1 MIKSLFEMD
10 SFKKTIMIL
19 SSSLV
24 LFLIYLITDYSNVF
38 NDSNGVLRS
47 MYNRDHKDM
56 GLFVT
61 LFIPIIGL
69 MAFCFTL
76 LIPITIKKSSQ
87 KLLMTGIV
95 FVILVVT
102 YTAAVKTMDSET
114 YIISKKEN
122 FLNNISKFYSE
133 YSETDG
139 VKEMMLYLN
148 KNDYKSIG
156 QMDRKK
162 LKYTDILL
170 ITNLVNQVNDPELKK
185 EYDDSMKDAQ
195 ISLLEKEKLE
205 TMILQKTNETI

>member
-1 MIKSLFEMD
+1 ME
-10 SFKKTIMIL
+10 
-19 SSSLV
+19 
-24 LFLIYLITDYSNVF
+24 
-38 NDSNGVLRS
+38 
-47 MYNRDHKDM
+47 
-56 GLFVT
+56 LFVT
-61 LFIPIIGL
+61 LFIPIIEL

-87 KLLMTGIV
+87 KLLMTGIM

-195 ISLLEKEKLE
+195 ISLLEKEKLD
-205 TMILQKTNETI
+205 TMILQKTNETL

>member
-1 MIKSLFEMD
+1 MIKSLLEMD
-10 SFKKTIMIL
+10 TIRKTIMIIFVSIL
-19 SSSLV
+19 
-24 LFLIYLITDYSNVF
+24 LFSVYLMMDYSNLF
-38 NDSNGVLRS
+38 NDSDGVIRS
-47 MYNRDHKDM
+47 LYNKEIKNI
-56 GLFVT
+56 GFFIT
-61 LFIPIIGL
+61 LFIPLIGL
-69 MAFCFTL
+69 MGFLFTI

-95 FVILVVT
+95 FVILAIT
-102 YTAAVKTMDSET
+102 YTAAVKTIESET

-122 FLNNISKFYSE
+122 FLNNISKFYSQ

-139 VKEMMLYLN
+139 AKEMMSYLN

-156 QMDRKK
+156 KMDRKK

-170 ITNLVNQVNDPELKK
+170 ITNLVNQVNDSALKK
-185 EYDDSMKDAQ
+185 EYDDSMKDGQ